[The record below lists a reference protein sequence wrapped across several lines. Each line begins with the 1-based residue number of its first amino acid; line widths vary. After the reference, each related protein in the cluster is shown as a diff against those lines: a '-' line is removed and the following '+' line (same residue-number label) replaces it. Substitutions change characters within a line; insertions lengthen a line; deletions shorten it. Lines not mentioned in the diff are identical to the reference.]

1 MFLPNHPVLLT
12 ILYEYDIIH
21 PGDTVYAYNGLTG
34 KIPPAKGR
42 LTCSMFSDTPC
53 EQTHPFQKDK
63 RYPAWYFKPDIIP
76 KNDSKRPYDISN
88 RKLATTEEEAWW
100 IFEQDLQTQMT
111 NMEHR
116 LETLKNLHQQASIN
130 RQQFEPSFQT
140 TQMLQTATMIS
151 SYHSKKTEQFE
162 QCVENLSAE
171 THIPKKTY
179 ETICK
184 NYLRMHPS
192 LKQWFK

>member
-21 PGDTVYAYNGLTG
+21 PGDTVYTCNGLTG

-42 LTCSMFSDTPC
+42 LTCCMFSDIPC
-53 EQTHPFQKDK
+53 EQTHPFQNDQ
-63 RYPAWYFKPDIIP
+63 RYPAWYFKPDVVP
-76 KNDSKRPYDISN
+76 KNGSQRPYDISN

-100 IFEQDLQTQMT
+100 IFEQDLQTQMK
-111 NMEHR
+111 NLEHR
-116 LETLKNLHQQASIN
+116 LETLKDLHQQASIN

-171 THIPKKTY
+171 THIPKETY

-192 LKQWFK
+192 LKQWFR